1 MKRLCAAIALW
12 LWLFNL
18 VSAQAAPFKSHELT
32 AQDAV
37 LVLDEQGEPLFDWR
51 SDQALIPASLT
62 KLVTAYLALEKWG
75 ADHRFK
81 TAFYYQNHTLWIQGF
96 GDPYLIS
103 EEIELIAKQLQA
115 SGVTNVTTIRTDSH
129 YFDITA
135 VPGRSRVDDPYNA
148 PLAALS
154 ANFNTVMLQRRGQ
167 RVVSAETQT
176 PLTPLAR
183 AFGAKVGT
191 KVSRVNLVTAQNAQR
206 YFAELLAAKA
216 GWASPKI
223 VVDQRVPN
231 DLKAIYRHSNSR
243 NLADT
248 LRGALE
254 YSNNLIANHVFLK
267 LAEKPG
273 SSSVS
278 FDAAVAEATS
288 SLSAQFAWSNFVMR
302 DGAGLTRENR
312 FSARQLAQVLGQL
325 QGHRQLLKPYLMD
338 RDDVRVYAKTGTL
351 DGVHSFAGFIE
362 LEQQPLRFVFIF
374 NRPMPYQYRLH
385 LLRDLVAALQEGE
398 LRPTVR

>member
-1 MKRLCAAIALW
+1 MKRASAVIVAWLCLFVAI
-12 LWLFNL
+12 N
-18 VSAQAAPFKSHELT
+18 SQAAPFKSHDLT

-37 LVLDEQGEPLFDWR
+37 LVLDTHGNSVFDWR
-51 SDQALIPASLT
+51 SDQAMIPASLT

-81 TAFYYQNHTLWIQGF
+81 TAFYYADRTLWIRGF

-103 EEIELIAKQLQA
+103 EEIELIAARLVEH
-115 SGVTNVTTIRTDSH
+115 GVTEVIDIRTDSH
-129 YFDITA
+129 YFDIKA

-167 RVVSAETQT
+167 QVVSAEPQT

-183 AFGAKVGT
+183 EFGAKVGN
-191 KVSRVNLVTAQNAQR
+191 KVSRINLVSAQNAQR

-216 GWASPKI
+216 GWPSPKI
-223 VVDQRVPN
+223 RVDQRIPN
-231 DLKAIYRHSNSR
+231 GLDAIYVHANSR
-243 NLADT
+243 DLTDT

-267 LAEKPG
+267 LAETPG
-273 SSSVS
+273 SVRVS

-288 SLSAQFAWSNFVMR
+288 SLSSNFGWSDFVMH

-325 QGHRQLLKPYLMD
+325 QVHRQLLKPYLTE
-338 RDDVRVYAKTGTL
+338 RNDVRVYAKTGSL
-351 DGVHSFAGFIE
+351 DGVHSFAGF
-362 LEQQPLRFVFIF
+362 LEFDQQPLRFVFIF
-374 NRPMPYQYRLH
+374 NRPMPYQYRQH
-385 LLRDLVAALQEGE
+385 LLRDLVAALQTGE
-398 LRPTVR
+398 LRVEVQ

>member
-1 MKRLCAAIALW
+1 MKGLCAAIALW
-12 LWLFNL
+12 VWLFNL

-62 KLVTAYLALEKWG
+62 KLVTAYLALKKWG

-103 EEIELIAKQLQA
+103 EEIELIAKQLLA
-115 SGVTNVTTIRTDSH
+115 SGVTDVTSIRTDSH

-154 ANFNTVMLQRRGQ
+154 ANFNTVMLQRRG
-167 RVVSAETQT
+167 REVVSAEMQT

-183 AFGAKVGT
+183 TFGAKVGT

-216 GWASPKI
+216 GWASPQI
-223 VVDQRVPN
+223 FVDQRVPN

-267 LAEKPG
+267 LAETPG
-273 SSSVS
+273 SNSVS

-288 SLSAQFAWSNFVMR
+288 SLSAQFAWSNFVVR

-325 QGHRQLLKPYLMD
+325 QAHRQLLKPYLTD
-338 RDDVRVYAKTGTL
+338 REDVRVYAKTGTL

-385 LLRDLVAALQEGE
+385 LLRDLVAALQAGE